1 METDM
6 QEDHAGTIHVF
17 LHETKNNTLNAGN
30 KHSCA

>member
-6 QEDHAGTIHVF
+6 QEDHVGTIHVF
-17 LHETKNNTLNAGN
+17 LYGTKYNILIAGN